1 MLPER
6 RGKNQTNPGHEKFKI
21 LVYSYSEG
29 QQLSWGLDHW
39 SWKLDVFQEPLCPS
53 MDGITQPNENMGKSM
68 AGENAA
74 GARR

>member
-29 QQLSWGLDHW
+29 QQLSWGLDH
-39 SWKLDVFQEPLCPS
+39 
-53 MDGITQPNENMGKSM
+53 
-68 AGENAA
+68 
-74 GARR
+74 